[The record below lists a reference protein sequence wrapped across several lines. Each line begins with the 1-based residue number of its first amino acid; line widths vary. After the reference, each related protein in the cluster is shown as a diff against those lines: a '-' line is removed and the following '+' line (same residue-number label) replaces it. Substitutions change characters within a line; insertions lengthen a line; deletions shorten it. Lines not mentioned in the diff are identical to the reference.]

1 MERLKNI
8 FVTLFGN
15 QLGLHERFFN
25 IACIGG
31 AAGTI
36 MATVASAISISRVAK
51 AEGMGFWELGKPGM
65 IACAATIIF
74 FILTFVIYR
83 ISKNL
88 NFSIVLCLVGLNF
101 ILFPALYLTV
111 GGIGSGM
118 PIYFVMGIVFTVL
131 MLETKPM
138 IIMCILE
145 TVWYVLLFLLSGKHP
160 EAINDVFFLMPEW
173 AMYLD
178 EAMDFFTVAL
188 STSVLVKI
196 LALCFEWQQN
206 RTNELLKQLEELSV
220 KDPLSGAYNRRFLL
234 KYIESGIEKHKET
247 SAPLSIIMFD
257 IDKFKRVND
266 DFGHLIG
273 DEVIKG
279 FAQVLLQSCRN
290 YDVVARYGG
299 EEFILVMPGASE
311 ETAYARA
318 EQIRQKVETSSFSP
332 EINRPVTVSGGVA
345 GYLSSYKNVE
355 EFIAVADEKLYTAKE
370 TGRNKVIWKGSGE
383 QEGSN

>member
-1 MERLKNI
+1 MERLKAI
-8 FVTLFGN
+8 VVSLFGN
-15 QLGLHERFFN
+15 QLGLRERFFN
-25 IACIGG
+25 IASLGG
-31 AAGTI
+31 AAGTVL
-36 MATVASAISISRVAK
+36 ATIASAISISRVAK
-51 AEGMGFWELGKPGM
+51 AEGIGFWDLGKPGM
-65 IACAATIIF
+65 LACFTTIIF
-74 FILTFVIYR
+74 FLLTFAIYH

-88 NFSIVLCLVGLNF
+88 KFSVILCLVGLNF
-101 ILFPALYLTV
+101 VLFPALFLTV

-118 PIYFVMGIVFTVL
+118 PIYFVMGIIFTVL
-131 MLETKPM
+131 MLDTKPM
-138 IIMCILE
+138 IVMCIVE
-145 TVWYVLLFLLSGKHP
+145 FIWYGLVFFFSAKHSAFIN
-160 EAINDVFFLMPEW
+160 EAFFLMPEW

-178 EAMDFFTVAL
+178 QAMDFFTVAI

-234 KYIESGIEKHKET
+234 RYIESGIEKHKET

-257 IDKFKRVND
+257 IDKFKRIND
-266 DFGHLIG
+266 DFGHLVG
-273 DEVIKG
+273 DDVIKG
-279 FAQVLLQSCRN
+279 FSQVLLQSCRN

-318 EQIRQKVETSSFSP
+318 EQIRKKVETARFSDA
-332 EINRPVTVSGGVA
+332 IDRPVTVSGGVA
-345 GYLSSYKNVE
+345 GYLTSYKNVE
-355 EFIAVADEKLYTAKE
+355 EFISVADENLYTAKE

-383 QEGSN
+383 Q